1 MLINVHFCDVGQV
14 GATTETELKE
24 PVCQRPQGE
33 GYFFFFGR
41 GDFRV
46 YWLIEFVLIK
56 ALPFQD
62 PNCLLSF
69 FAVGTVC
76 FFFLTLVDTPI

>member
-33 GYFFFFGR
+33 GYFFFPEGVIF
-41 GDFRV
+41 
-46 YWLIEFVLIK
+46 EFIG
-56 ALPFQD
+56 
-62 PNCLLSF
+62 LLSL
-69 FAVGTVC
+69 C
-76 FFFLTLVDTPI
+76 

>member
-33 GYFFFFGR
+33 GYFLLFFSEGVIF
-41 GDFRV
+41 
-46 YWLIEFVLIK
+46 EFIG
-56 ALPFQD
+56 
-62 PNCLLSF
+62 LLSL
-69 FAVGTVC
+69 C
-76 FFFLTLVDTPI
+76 

>member
-33 GYFFFFGR
+33 GYFLFFFGR

-46 YWLIEFVLIK
+46 YWLICVDKNAAFSRPQLP
-56 ALPFQD
+56 ALLF
-62 PNCLLSF
+62 CGGHSM
-69 FAVGTVC
+69 
-76 FFFLTLVDTPI
+76 FFLTLVDTPI